1 MSTHV
6 LHTPQPSLASIY
18 WRAIRA
24 FSFPASVVSL
34 LLGTALAAVSSGTGI
49 HFHPLACGLVLLGG
63 LLAHAGA
70 NVFNDYFDFMKGVDT
85 RPEHGSGVLPAGLL
99 TPGQMRRFGTFLMAG
114 AALCGV
120 VLLASHSLQ
129 LAFASIVGLAL
140 LGFACALLYP
150 MLLKRYAL
158 GDLLIVLAFG
168 LGMPLGA
175 FVAQAD
181 VVDTK
186 HILFV
191 LIASLPT
198 SALVDAILHANNRR
212 DREDDRAAGV
222 RTLATLLPEAGSQ
235 GIAGN
240 SVNLSRCV
248 RCCRGGDSPTA
259 PDEFDVPAGNTSA
272 ATCLSAGNRT
282 PGCHVPSGF
291 RPTLCACI
299 PDAAVVEILNSACFV
314 TP

>member
-6 LHTPQPSLASIY
+6 LQNPQPSLASIY
-18 WRAIRA
+18 WRATRA
-24 FSFPASVVSL
+24 FSFRASVVSL
-34 LLGTALAAVSSGTGI
+34 LLGTTLAAVSSGTGI

-70 NVFNDYFDFMKGVDT
+70 NVFNDYFDFVKGVDT
-85 RPEHGSGVLPAGLL
+85 RPEHGSGVLPTGLL

-114 AALCGV
+114 AAVCSV

-129 LAFASIVGLAL
+129 LAFGSIVGLAL

-181 VVDTK
+181 VVDAN

-198 SALVDAILHANNRR
+198 SALVDAI
-212 DREDDRAAGV
+212 
-222 RTLATLLPEAGSQ
+222 
-235 GIAGN
+235 
-240 SVNLSRCV
+240 
-248 RCCRGGDSPTA
+248 
-259 PDEFDVPAGNTSA
+259 SA
-272 ATCLSAGNRT
+272 RQQQA
-282 PGCHVPSGF
+282 
-291 RPTLCACI
+291 
-299 PDAAVVEILNSACFV
+299 
-314 TP
+314 